1 MSLHIPGLSR
11 GRHRGKSGLQLQREL
26 DAAERRIIALTAG
39 IDQIS
44 AERNGAEGRADDTAM
59 DLEAANEE
67 IQRLEKVVD
76 RRDQQIA
83 DLKLRLEARVKAEHV
98 VAETQELD
106 GEEIRRHCIRPVP
119 LHEAPFATTNP
130 GRVRPSWAKDDPAA

>member
-1 MSLHIPGLSR
+1 VNVHLPGLSR

-44 AERNGAEGRADDTAM
+44 AERNKGEGRADRTAL
-59 DLEAANEE
+59 DLDNARDE
-67 IQRLEKVVD
+67 IRRLEKVV
-76 RRDQQIA
+76 RLRDQRIA
-83 DLKLRLEARVKAEHV
+83 DLERRLDIGVKAEHV
-98 VAETQELD
+98 IAKTQP
-106 GEEIRRHCIRPVP
+106 IPVITRVMP

-130 GRVRPSWAKDDPAA
+130 GRVRPSWAKDEEVA